1 MKIFVQQYIHLYMA
15 KTQNQKKIDETY
27 DFIDQWLPVRY
38 TRDVNLVL
46 KKNKKAPDYIRRV
59 KKDRV
64 HNKQI
69 MNALLTVAK
78 FNKLQLEN

>member
-1 MKIFVQQYIHLYMA
+1 MA
-15 KTQNQKKIDETY
+15 KTQNQKRIDETY
-27 DFIDQWLPVRY
+27 DFIDQWLPARY
-38 TRDVNLVL
+38 TKDVNLVL

-69 MNALLTVAK
+69 MNALLAVAK

>member
-1 MKIFVQQYIHLYMA
+1 MA